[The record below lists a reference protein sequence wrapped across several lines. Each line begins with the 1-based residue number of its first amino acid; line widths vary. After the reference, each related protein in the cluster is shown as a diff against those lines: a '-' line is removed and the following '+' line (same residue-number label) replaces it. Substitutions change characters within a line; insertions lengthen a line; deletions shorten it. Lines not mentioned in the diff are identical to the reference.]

1 VLDPHPPLRT
11 SIARPR
17 TGLAVLAVVGEID
30 TLTAPPLEQ
39 AVRELLADI
48 EQETPV
54 IDLTGVTFM
63 ASSGLAV
70 LIRGAHRAA
79 QRDLRLRLVPGSR
92 AVRRPLEVTGSDLLF
107 DMYEDIPAASD

>member
-1 VLDPHPPLRT
+1 VLDPNPPLRT
-11 SIARPR
+11 TIARPR
-17 TGLAVLAVVGEID
+17 TGFAVLAVVGEID

-39 AVRELLADI
+39 ALRELLADP
-48 EQETPV
+48 EPETLV

-79 QRDLRLRLVPGSR
+79 ARDLRLRLVPGSR
-92 AVRRPLEVTGSDLLF
+92 AVRRPLEVTGSAQLF
-107 DMYEDIPAASD
+107 DMYEDVPTAID